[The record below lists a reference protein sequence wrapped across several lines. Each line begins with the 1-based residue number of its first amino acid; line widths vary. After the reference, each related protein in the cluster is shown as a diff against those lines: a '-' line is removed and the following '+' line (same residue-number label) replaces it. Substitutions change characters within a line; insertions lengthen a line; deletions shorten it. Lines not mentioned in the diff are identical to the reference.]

1 MWIDKGKTILL
12 NLLVLTSLVLT
23 WLLVNSQPDYDYLH
37 PAQYIEPQP
46 IGETKEL
53 HEVVKPQAII
63 LHYGN
68 GKYTGTSADSIYHR
82 VIQKEMEKWYFF
94 NMTRVNFTKQRLN
107 QVYQQKKAIEIIYS
121 AALPMDILEELFTF
135 RGKVDTM
142 IDSVGRILI
151 YVDDTEKETYALLI
165 DKEGKE
171 MIQARTAVTPKDLD
185 QFYLS
190 LGNSFQ
196 EMMVVDSNGESVQPP
211 FYLPKGPINMK
222 QYRYFYQPIPVF
234 QMIQTLFVD
243 PSLTR
248 QVIERDGTA
257 IYTDGSKSVQIP
269 PNRYSIHYYDP
280 MTEPVNDSAEEGSFH
295 SVIQFVNQHG
305 GWNGTFLLEGVEIFP
320 AQKEKM
326 YQFRQH
332 VASYPLYGS
341 KEESLGLIN
350 VVSRQSFILEYHRS
364 LFNLDTFFDY
374 EDVPIMTGQELL
386 NRLTAL
392 GFDIGEITDITLG
405 YTAEMNDHHLTLT
418 PKWIIKKGDDRPIML
433 DARRRAGK
441 EEPDGLE
448 KSQNDIDY
456 RLPASG

>member
-12 NLLVLTSLVLT
+12 NLLILTSLVLS

-46 IGETKEL
+46 IGDTKDL
-53 HEVVKPQAII
+53 NQLIKPQSII

-68 GKYTGTSADSIYHR
+68 EKYTGTSADSISHR
-82 VIQKEMEKWYFF
+82 IILKEMEKWYFF
-94 NMTRVNFTKQRLN
+94 DITPVEFTQEHWN
-107 QVYQQKKAIEIIYS
+107 QVFQQKKAIEIIYS
-121 AALPMDILEELFTF
+121 AELPMDIMEEMFTF
-135 RGKVDTM
+135 RGKVDAM
-142 IDSVGRILI
+142 MDSVGRILI
-151 YVDDTEKETYALLI
+151 YVDDSEKETYALFV

-190 LGNSFQ
+190 LGNSLQ
-196 EMMVVDSNGESVQPP
+196 EMMVFHSDGDSFQPP
-211 FYLPKGPINMK
+211 FYLPKESTTMK

-248 QVIERDGTA
+248 QVTERDGTT

-269 PNRYSIHYYDP
+269 PKRHSIHYYDP
-280 MTEPVNDSAEEGSFH
+280 MNEPLDDSSKEGSFH
-295 SVIQFVNQHG
+295 SAIQFVNQHG
-305 GWNGTFLLEGVEIFP
+305 GWNGTFLLEEVKTFP
-320 AQKEKM
+320 AQKEEV

-332 VASYPLYGS
+332 VDSYALYGN
-341 KEESLGLIN
+341 KDESLGLIN
-350 VVSRQSFILEYHRS
+350 VVSRQSFILEFHRS
-364 LFNLDTFFDY
+364 LSNLDTFFDY

-386 NRLTAL
+386 DQLTQL
-392 GFDIGEITDITLG
+392 GMYMGDITDITLG
-405 YTAEMNDHHLTLT
+405 YLAEMNDHHLTLT
-418 PKWIIKKGDDRPIML
+418 PKWIIKKEGNPPMML
-433 DARRRAGK
+433 DARQGAGK
-441 EEPDGLE
+441 EEPHGLE
-448 KSQNDIDY
+448 KSQNDTHH